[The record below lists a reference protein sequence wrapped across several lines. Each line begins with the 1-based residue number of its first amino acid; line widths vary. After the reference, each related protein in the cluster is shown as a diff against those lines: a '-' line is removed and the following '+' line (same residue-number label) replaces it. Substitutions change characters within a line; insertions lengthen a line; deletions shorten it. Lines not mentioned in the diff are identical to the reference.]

1 MPDNNGLNETT
12 APPRYPEG
20 FPATFPDEH
29 RLEKPT
35 QSTVM
40 VTRKYPRFPVSLSST
55 LVHQNQFRHTGSIR
69 DLSAKGCRVESLISP
84 FTGMQIA
91 IQLHIPGEPQPILI
105 DNATVRWSGS
115 AGIGVEF
122 LTIAPPQQDR
132 LSLMI
137 KQLQPKAGLQ

>member
-1 MPDNNGLNETT
+1 
-12 APPRYPEG
+12 
-20 FPATFPDEH
+20 
-29 RLEKPT
+29 
-35 QSTVM
+35 M
-40 VTRKYPRFPVSLSST
+40 VTRKHPRFPVSLSST
-55 LVHQNQFRHTGSIR
+55 LEHKNHFRHAGSIR
-69 DLSAKGCRVESLISP
+69 NLSVKGCLVDSIVSP